1 MTATGTKFKAR
12 ASLLDRL
19 IDDDPAATRE
29 TRPLRTQT
37 REALM
42 ASLRRDLGWLLN
54 TRTALPA
61 ARFDKKKLTAP
72 DYGIPDFGGYSPANK
87 MHLRILARRIRKA
100 IAAFEPR
107 LRAVR
112 VQVKPKMPN
121 ERSLELI
128 IKAIL
133 TVDEFREPVSFVTLF
148 QLETEQMA
156 IHDN

>member
-29 TRPLRTQT
+29 TRPLRTQN
-37 REALM
+37 RDALM

-54 TRTALPA
+54 TRVSLPA
-61 ARFDKKKLTAP
+61 ARFDKKKLTAL
-72 DYGIPDFGGYSPANK
+72 DYGIPDFCGYSPANK
-87 MHLRILARRIRKA
+87 THLRILARRIRKA

-107 LRAVR
+107 LKAVR
-112 VQVKPKMPN
+112 VRVRPKMPD

-128 IKAIL
+128 IEAIL
-133 TVDEFREPVSFVTLF
+133 AVDEFREPVSFVTLF
-148 QLETEQMA
+148 QLETEQVT
-156 IHDN
+156 IHGN